1 MAANSI
7 ADHLLCVHE
16 HHIVDAHDGQ
26 RLAIPATHR
35 ASKARGASGVLRL
48 CDLELHRVF
57 ARGQLAYDQPVDPV
71 ANGTILRAGHAL
83 DTEFFRRG
91 HADLNDFLFRISCL
105 GHRLFACGQRGSWQ
119 ANIRSRFVSCSHTT
133 SYIVIHARSRAR
145 RTHLDRMRR

>member
-57 ARGQLAYDQPVDPV
+57 ARGQLAHDQPVDPV

-83 DTEFFRRG
+83 DAEFFRPRV
-91 HADLNDFLFRISCL
+91 APLFS
-105 GHRLFACGQRGSWQ
+105 RLIDQNLTQNS
-119 ANIRSRFVSCSHTT
+119 NPLES
-133 SYIVIHARSRAR
+133 
-145 RTHLDRMRR
+145 